1 MAARSS
7 SSATISRTR
16 CAACPSGTNSCTEG
30 GSSHA
35 SFTRHGRKLFVMP
48 PSESPP
54 TAEVEPLWPYRDTL
68 LARRAA
74 PPRGERLGEGH
85 GPEVLRVHAGIRL
98 PGQRRPQPPVAVAVQ
113 VRPAAAGV

>member
-7 SSATISRTR
+7 SSVTMSRTR

-68 LARRAA
+68 LGPPKQWCLRQGA
-74 PPRGERLGEGH
+74 PEYPILGD
-85 GPEVLRVHAGIRL
+85 
-98 PGQRRPQPPVAVAVQ
+98 
-113 VRPAAAGV
+113 AAAADPFAGRALGGHQAQVAHEPARALE

>member
-7 SSATISRTR
+7 SSVTMSRTR

-35 SFTRHGRKLFVMP
+35 SFTRHGRKLFVVP

-54 TAEVEPLWPYRDTL
+54 TAEDEPLWPYRDTL
-68 LARRAA
+68 RARKALAERPSWITAHRSLVMALVLLGRGEEAAAAARRYRELA
-74 PPRGERLGEGH
+74 P
-85 GPEVLRVHAGIRL
+85 A
-98 PGQRRPQPPVAVAVQ
+98 
-113 VRPAAAGV
+113 